1 MISLLFNIAIN
12 ANLVYNF
19 DRHIMSDIIFRK
31 VGFFMN
37 MNVNVKT
44 NFPTKHVFSKG
55 SVMTLAVSLIV
66 LAVGILGRGICA
78 MIYYQKISVLH
89 SLYQIFGTGSVAIV
103 NIIISVLTS
112 LVLIAV
118 AVGLFYAKSS
128 ISNEPASAAG
138 LSFLKTVLIIAAVYS
153 ALGIVVSFASVS
165 VINYTDIDGYT
176 GFINFSATGMFWLT
190 FFLGIALLCVEISF
204 IRMCSAMTEN
214 LRDGSIVKKGAGLS
228 FFAGTIGILTC
239 AVAFCVKLFHLVN
252 PPADYIKNITADR
265 AARTLSGAQLILN
278 CFNVI
283 IFAAAVV
290 IFVSLVIIAA
300 SYATANDNI
309 LRSARSSY
317 YNAGHTVINPENLQ
331 DFSSA
336 QNYNYHQSPDFTPY
350 YQANQT
356 YQTVNKNIF
365 NGEVPPVPQAPQNP
379 FIPKTQ
385 YPNANPNFTN
395 TPNPVYQTAPTS
407 APSYPQT
414 PPAPPAPSVPTAP
427 TVPAPD
433 LSKHDQP

>member
-12 ANLVYNF
+12 ENLVYNF

-78 MIYYQKISVLH
+78 MIYYQKISVLN

-214 LRDGSIVKKGAGLS
+214 LRDGSIVKKRCRS
-228 FFAGTIGILTC
+228 FLLC
-239 AVAFCVKLFHLVN
+239 RNDRYSHLCSRFLRQAL
-252 PPADYIKNITADR
+252 PSCQSSCRLYQNITADR

-427 TVPAPD
+427 SVPAPD
-433 LSKHDQP
+433 LSKHDHP